1 MRTAIAITVLLLAAT
16 AVADQHQAP
25 DVPAPDPELQRLP
38 LTSLLD
44 RFAGRAGDKAAGA
57 GFVADAAAAGL
68 RGRADGL
75 VNVEIVGPMDG
86 QPVDAGLIRRH
97 GGEVDAVWRHQTSA
111 WLPPA
116 NARALAASLP
126 AGYLLRHAS
135 LPLDNNEGPG
145 VAGSDTYRDAG
156 ADGSGITIGIID
168 RNFALLDSIQAAVP
182 SAVPA
187 VIFTHDYT
195 GSGIYSGSV
204 THGTGQVECVYDHA
218 PGATYHIFRIANS
231 THLGLAINAAISAG
245 VDVLSAT
252 QSWYN
257 EGWNDGSGT
266 ANAAINT
273 AGNAGIL
280 YFNSA
285 GNRAQTHWQGPF
297 NNTDGD
303 SWHEWDNAVDET
315 NGFTTNG
322 GQTEFIYLQWDT
334 DPGTTNY
341 NLYLLDNA
349 NNVLDQSTSGGQ
361 TFESIVWTNPLTT
374 SRAVSVAVSRVSGPA
389 ADFEVFKH
397 TSQAFQHI
405 VRESSITPPTNN
417 LHANTIS
424 IGAVRQADYDP
435 AQADPIAGYSSIGP
449 TNNGLRVLDLA
460 APTNTTTVAYNGVF
474 TGTSAAT
481 PNAAGIA
488 AAFWSSV
495 PQFSAAGV
503 RQLLFHQAEL
513 MADWGPGGVDEEYGH
528 GGMFLHPWAADTE
541 WVDRDGGNTGAS
553 TTLPWYRVTDAYT
566 AVPSGGRI
574 LMLGGSYPT
583 PLTMSRPLTMETVV
597 ESAVVGD

>member
-1 MRTAIAITVLLLAAT
+1 MRTVIVVTTLLLAVA
-16 AVADQHQAP
+16 AVARDEMP
-25 DVPAPDPELQRLP
+25 PVPAPEPTLQRLP
-38 LTSLLD
+38 LTSWLD
-44 RFAGRAGDKAAGA
+44 RFAQRAGAKAAGED
-57 GFVADAAAAGL
+57 FVRAAAAVGL

-75 VNVEIVGPMDG
+75 VNVEIVGPVG
-86 QPVDAGLIRRH
+86 GAPVDDALIRRH

-111 WLPPA
+111 WLPPPR
-116 NARALAASLP
+116 ARALAGDLP
-126 AGYLLRHAS
+126 DGYLLRDAN
-135 LPLDNNEGPG
+135 LPLDNDEGPG
-145 VAGSDTYRDAG
+145 VAGSDTYRDGG

-168 RNFALLDSIQAAVP
+168 RNFAQLNTLQVTSPGD
-182 SAVPA
+182 VPA
-187 VIFTHDYT
+187 VIVPHDYT
-195 GSGIYSGSV
+195 GNGAYSGTV
-204 THGTGQVECVYDHA
+204 LHGTGQVECVYDHA

-231 THLGLAINAAISAG
+231 THLGTAIDDAIDAG
-245 VDVLSAT
+245 VDILSAT

-266 ANAAINT
+266 ANAAIDE
-273 AGNAGIL
+273 AGDAGIL

-285 GNRAQTHWQGPF
+285 GNRAQTHWQGTF
-297 NNTDGD
+297 ADNDGD
-303 SWHEWDNAVDET
+303 DWHGWDNGVDEI
-315 NGFTTNG
+315 NNFTAG
-322 GQTEFIYLQWDT
+322 AGDQIFLYLCWDT

-341 NLYLLDNA
+341 DFYLTDTGGNILDS
-349 NNVLDQSTSGGQ
+349 STSGGE
-361 TFESIVWTNPLTT
+361 TFEKIVWTNPDTVNAA
-374 SRAVSVAVSRVSGPA
+374 AVGLAVRRVSGSA
-389 ADFEVFKH
+389 VEFEVFKH
-397 TSQAFQHI
+397 NSAAFEHI

-424 IGAVRQADYDP
+424 IGAVQHWVYDP
-435 AQADPIAGYSSIGP
+435 AQADPIAGYSSVGP
-449 TNNGLRVLDLA
+449 TNEGRRVLDLA
-460 APTNTTTVAYNGVF
+460 APTNTNTVAYGGDF

-488 AAFWSSV
+488 AALWSSV
-495 PQFSAAGV
+495 PQLSAAGV

-513 MADWGPGGVDEEYGH
+513 MADWGPAGVDQDYGH

-553 TTLPWYRVTDAYT
+553 ATLPWYRVSDAYT

-574 LMLGGSYPT
+574 LMLGGSYPS